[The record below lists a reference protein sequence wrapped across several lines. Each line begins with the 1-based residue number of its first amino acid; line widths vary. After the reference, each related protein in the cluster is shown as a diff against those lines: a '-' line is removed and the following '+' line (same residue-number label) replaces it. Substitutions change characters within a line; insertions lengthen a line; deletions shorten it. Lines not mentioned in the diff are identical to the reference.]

1 MSTYNKN
8 GLRQVKLAE
17 KKETKKHLKSF
28 YQIIG
33 KLDEIVKQLDKSI
46 EYTEDNINEY
56 TKPFMGR
63 DLDNMEKFMILGKL
77 STHNEVTDN
86 IEIKHETK

>member
-1 MSTYNKN
+1 MSSYLKN
-8 GLRQVKLAE
+8 GQRQVKLAE

-28 YQIIG
+28 YQIIS

-56 TKPFMGR
+56 TKPIMGR

-77 STHNEVTDN
+77 STTKYETEDN
-86 IEIKHETK
+86 PT

>member
-17 KKETKKHLKSF
+17 KKKTKAHLKSF

-33 KLDEIVKQLDKSI
+33 QLDDIVNQLDRSV

-56 TKPFMGR
+56 TKPFLGR

-77 STHNEVTDN
+77 SVSKDETENN
-86 IEIKHETK
+86 IT